1 MEFRITSV
9 DTRVDFL
16 ETWLNQS
23 LQKNK
28 NCLLKEMIC
37 VWEDSPVGRKTQV
50 LIHKTHMYPDIGS
63 ADRIPVSLWQDGK
76 QGLDFRKSVVS

>member
-1 MEFRITSV
+1 
-9 DTRVDFL
+9 
-16 ETWLNQS
+16 
-23 LQKNK
+23 
-28 NCLLKEMIC
+28 MIC